1 MLVENSFPADTRV
14 RNEAGT
20 LVANGYRVSV
30 ISLRSPGQPWRE
42 VVDGVMVYRVPRL
55 TVFDK
60 LPQGNPSGLAKL
72 ARMLR
77 TILGYAT
84 EYGYFTSACLGL
96 SLYVLFTEGFDV
108 IHAHNPPDTLVLV
121 TGVHKLLGRKVV
133 FDHHDLSP
141 ELYLSRYPSNSE
153 GLVTRGLRL
162 LEKLSV
168 KCADVVI
175 ATNES
180 YRAIDIERNGA
191 SPDRVVIVRNGP
203 DSRRVRLMEPDQRL
217 RSLNKKILVYVGAMN
232 PQDGLEYLLTA
243 IAHLV
248 RDLKRT
254 DFHCV
259 LIGTGDSLDELRARA
274 TALGIDDYV
283 EFTGFIPDEDLVR
296 YLSTADICLD
306 PNPSSPLND
315 VSTWIKVM
323 EYMAL
328 AKPVV
333 SFDLK
338 ETRVSAAHAAVY
350 VPPNDEG
357 AFAAA
362 IASLMD
368 DPARCVEMGQCGVS
382 RVKTE
387 LGWHITSQNLLRAY
401 DFLFA
406 RAVVAQPAKTNE
418 PAA

>member
-20 LVANGYRVSV
+20 LVANCYRVSV

-60 LPQGNPSGLAKL
+60 LPQGNPSGVTKV

-96 SLYVLFTEGFDV
+96 SLYVLLTEGFDV

-121 TGVHKLLGRKVV
+121 TAAHKLLGRKVV

-141 ELYLSRYPSNSE
+141 ELYLSRYPTNTE
-153 GLVTRGLRL
+153 GIVTRGLRL

-191 SPDRVVIVRNGP
+191 APDRVFIVRNGP
-203 DSRRVRLMEPDQRL
+203 DARRVRLTAPDQRL

-232 PQDGLEYLLTA
+232 PQDGLDYLLTA

-259 LIGTGDSLDELRARA
+259 LIGSGDSLDELRAQA
-274 TALGIDDYV
+274 TALGIDEHV

-350 VPPNDEG
+350 VPPNDEN
-357 AFAAA
+357 AFATA

-368 DPARCVEMGQCGVS
+368 DPARCVEMGQCGVA
-382 RVKTE
+382 RVQTE
-387 LGWHITSQNLLRAY
+387 LGWHITSRNLIRAY
-401 DFLFA
+401 EFLFA
-406 RAVVAQPAKTNE
+406 RAGMTQTEKTNE